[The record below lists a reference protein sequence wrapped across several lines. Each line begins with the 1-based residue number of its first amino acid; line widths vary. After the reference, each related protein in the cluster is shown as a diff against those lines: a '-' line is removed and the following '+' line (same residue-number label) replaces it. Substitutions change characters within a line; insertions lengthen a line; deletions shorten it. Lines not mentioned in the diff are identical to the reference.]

1 MSNLNI
7 EKVLK
12 ILQKNK
18 LIYTLIGILLAFIIL
33 YITKNIILNT
43 GLKEHF
49 SNLKMEISNEKLSDL
64 DGKIVDKKAELEKS
78 DTKKD
83 LYKLL
88 DSGEEY
94 LKYRILQSFIRIIET
109 RPNNGFLPIDLQ
121 LWKFINDGDMKKLID
136 SLPGSGS
143 SGSSSS
149 SSSSGSG
156 SGGGLF

>member
-7 EKVLK
+7 EKIFKV
-12 ILQKNK
+12 LQKNK

-43 GLKEHF
+43 ELKEHF
-49 SNLKMEISNEKLSDL
+49 TNLKMEVSNEKLTDL

-88 DSGEEY
+88 DSGEVY
-94 LKYRILQSFIRIIET
+94 LKYRILENFIKMVED
-109 RPNNGFLPIDLQ
+109 RPTNGFLPIDLQ
-121 LWKFINDGDMKKLID
+121 MWKFINDGDMKKLID
-136 SLPGSGS
+136 SLPGNTGTFS
-143 SGSSSS
+143 
-149 SSSSGSG
+149 
-156 SGGGLF
+156 

>member
-7 EKVLK
+7 EKIFKV
-12 ILQKNK
+12 LQKNK

-43 GLKEHF
+43 ELKEHF
-49 SNLKMEISNEKLSDL
+49 TNLKMEVSNEKLTDL

-88 DSGEEY
+88 DSGEVY
-94 LKYRILQSFIRIIET
+94 LKYRILENFIKMVED

-121 LWKFINDGDMKKLID
+121 MWKFINDGDMKKLID
-136 SLPGSGS
+136 SLPGNTGTFS
-143 SGSSSS
+143 
-149 SSSSGSG
+149 
-156 SGGGLF
+156 